1 MLLRSSEIKPLFIDL
16 SPTQQCLKHSLPALF
31 VPPSPLHIN
40 PPIANRVRPAM
51 ATFPLPWLHHRCCS
65 SLRRALGPA
74 APSLSISFLFSLS
87 SLFSHHRATPRVS
100 TTRIA
105 LPAFQPFSLSH
116 LSLFSSSLFSFA
128 LLGGFGCRRCKHPR
142 STLHTLCP
150 FALYLPS
157 LHDATLPLSLA
168 LCADSCRKTLCI
180 FRHHTR
186 PSATVTPS
194 RQPRNLAIQL
204 AISQLHQSRLF
215 RICALA
221 LQFAWPLP
229 SRSHFASPH

>member
-51 ATFPLPWLHHRCCS
+51 ATFPLPWLHHRCRS

-74 APSLSISFLFSLS
+74 TSISLHLS
-87 SLFSHHRATPRVS
+87 SLLSLLPLFASPSNTASFDNSHC
-100 TTRIA
+100 
-105 LPAFQPFSLSH
+105 PFSLSH
-116 LSLFSSSLFSFA
+116 LLSSLDPSS
-128 LLGGFGCRRCKHPR
+128 LLFRIAWWLWPPSLQSPTINPPHSLPFRSL
-142 STLHTLCP
+142 STL
-150 FALYLPS
+150 FA
-157 LHDATLPLSLA
+157 HDATLALFVA
-168 LCADSCRKTLCI
+168 LCADSCRESLC
-180 FRHHTR
+180 FSAPHTPQR
-186 PSATVTPS
+186 QVTPS
-194 RQPRNLAIQL
+194 RQPRNPSRNLATP
-204 AISQLHQSRLF
+204 SVYHLF

>member
-51 ATFPLPWLHHRCCS
+51 ATFPLPWLHHRCRS
-65 SLRRALGPA
+65 SLRRALGQPRI
-74 APSLSISFLFSLS
+74 SLLSISSLS
-87 SLFSHHRATPRVS
+87 PPSFRITEQHREFRQL
-100 TTRIA
+100 A
-105 LPAFQPFSLSH
+105 LPFQPFA
-116 LSLFSSSLFSFA
+116 SSLFSFA
-128 LLGGFGCRRCKHPR
+128 LLGGFGRRLCKHPR

-157 LHDATLPLSLA
+157 LPAAPLPLSLA

-194 RQPRNLAIQL
+194 RQPRNLATP
-204 AISQLHQSRLF
+204 SVYRLF
-215 RICALA
+215 RISALA

>member
-51 ATFPLPWLHHRCCS
+51 ATFPLPWLHHRCRS
-65 SLRRALGPA
+65 SLRRALEPA

-105 LPAFQPFSLSH
+105 LSAFQPFAS
-116 LSLFSSSLFSFA
+116 SLFSSSLFSFA
-128 LLGGFGCRRCKHPR
+128 LLGGFGRRLCKHPR

-157 LHDATLPLSLA
+157 LHMMPLLLSLWHFVPILVA
-168 LCADSCRKTLCI
+168 KAFV

-194 RQPRNLAIQL
+194 RQPRNLATPL
-204 AISQLHQSRLF
+204 VYHLF
-215 RICALA
+215 RISALA
-221 LQFAWPLP
+221 LLFAWLLS

>member
-51 ATFPLPWLHHRCCS
+51 ATFPLPWLHHRCRS
-65 SLRRALGPA
+65 SLRRALRPA

-105 LPAFQPFSLSH
+105 LSAFLA
-116 LSLFSSSLFSFA
+116 SSLLSFA
-128 LLGGFGCRRCKHPR
+128 LLGGFGRRLTNTHDQP
-142 STLHTLCP
+142 STLS
-150 FALYLPS
+150 A
-157 LHDATLPLSLA
+157 LSLSIYP
-168 LCADSCRKTLCI
+168 LCT
-180 FRHHTR
+180 
-186 PSATVTPS
+186 
-194 RQPRNLAIQL
+194 
-204 AISQLHQSRLF
+204 
-215 RICALA
+215 
-221 LQFAWPLP
+221 
-229 SRSHFASPH
+229 

>member
-51 ATFPLPWLHHRCCS
+51 ATFPLPWLHHRCRS

-74 APSLSISFLFSLS
+74 APSLFSLFSSLPPFRIIEQHREFRQLALPFQPFAS
-87 SLFSHHRATPRVS
+87 SLFSCC
-100 TTRIA
+100 
-105 LPAFQPFSLSH
+105 
-116 LSLFSSSLFSFA
+116 SLFSFA
-128 LLGGFGCRRCKHPR
+128 LLGGFGRRLCNHPR

-157 LHDATLPLSLA
+157 LHMMPLLLSLWHFVPILVA
-168 LCADSCRKTLCI
+168 KAFV

-194 RQPRNLAIQL
+194 RQPRNLAIHL